1 MEQIEITQSSV
12 RFLNILIST
21 VILQCLSHLMF
32 FFKDNSRLLII
43 CICIAFQVCHFRYD
57 HILINRFM
65 KMNQETVSYV

>member
-32 FFKDNSRLLII
+32 FLKII
-43 CICIAFQVCHFRYD
+43 RGI
-57 HILINRFM
+57 
-65 KMNQETVSYV
+65 